1 MERAER
7 RALHRRM
14 RLPLVAFAAL
24 TLLTLAGIL
33 LIRTALLRNAREAGT
48 ALSASCAA
56 EEEGR
61 LSVYETLL
69 NFGVASLD
77 SRLAAGE
84 SREEI
89 RDFVGM
95 YFRRVDSVLG
105 SGVVDPYVVL
115 DGEILAANPWEGDA
129 EYDYASAPWYGQARS
144 AEGRVIFTDVY
155 TGAVYGRPVVTAAQS
170 CAQDGAVM
178 AFDILP
184 EHLSFEAAELKEEE
198 SFFLC
203 DGKGTAVYQKTALE
217 LPQEE
222 VQAYLTSL
230 VERISSG
237 ELEGGGAVR
246 DMDGRRRAV
255 YYTRLDNGWYSIVTV
270 PYGVILGELWQVGW
284 ALLLMFAVSLLAL
297 FALARREQHLGE
309 RARRANETAQVLGN
323 TYYALYRV
331 NYERETYEMI
341 KGSDYVR
348 SRIPAFGPYGELLRT
363 AGEVVEAEAFRD
375 FTKSFSCE
383 NIRQLV
389 DRQVSDYGG
398 EFLRRFGGEYRW
410 VSVRV
415 LFDAA
420 LEAQEVVLC
429 FREVEREKERQL
441 QERRLLEDALQ
452 LAKQNEQSKQAFF
465 RNMSHDMRTPLNAIL
480 GSSELARQ
488 HLDEP
493 QRAAGYLDRIDSS
506 GRYLLGLINDIL
518 EMARVE
524 HGQVQLESRPFD
536 LRKCVDDC
544 LAAFR
549 MQAGRE
555 GKALRENFAAGPE
568 TVVGDERRIQ
578 QILNNLLSNAFKFTP
593 AGGEITL
600 SVRQTESG
608 EYGRYE
614 FTVADTGIGMSPE
627 FLRRIFEPYA
637 REMRFGDR
645 AASGTGLG
653 MSITRSLAALMGGE
667 IQVESEPGKGSRFTV
682 VLPLPSAEPGQAGPA
697 AEAAARAAARPD
709 AGAFTLEGLSLLLA
723 EDNEINME
731 ITTEML
737 AARGVR
743 VAQAFDGT
751 EAVELFRQS
760 APFAFDAVLM
770 DMQMPGLDGC
780 AAARQIR
787 ALPRADAQSVPII
800 AVTANAFAEDV
811 AATAAAGMDAH
822 ISKPIDFKKLAQA
835 LEQLLCAGEKGNKRP
850 SGS

>member
-7 RALHRRM
+7 RALRRRM

-363 AGEVVEAEAFRD
+363 AGEVIEAEAFRD

-415 LFDAA
+415 LFDSA

-518 EMARVE
+518 EMARME

-549 MQAGRE
+549 IQAGRE

-743 VAQAFDGT
+743 VAQAFDGA

-822 ISKPIDFKKLAQA
+822 ISKPIDFKKLAQT
-835 LEQLLCAGEKGNKRP
+835 LEQLLCAGGKGNKRP

>member
-7 RALHRRM
+7 RALRRRM

-415 LFDAA
+415 LFDSA

-518 EMARVE
+518 EMARME
-524 HGQVQLESRPFD
+524 HGQVRLESRPFD

-549 MQAGRE
+549 IQAGRE

-682 VLPLPSAEPGQAGPA
+682 VLPLPSAEPGQAEPA

-743 VAQAFDGT
+743 VAQAFDGA

-835 LEQLLCAGEKGNKRP
+835 LEQLLCAGEKGN
-850 SGS
+850 

>member
-7 RALHRRM
+7 RALRRRM

-33 LIRTALLRNAREAGT
+33 LIRTALLRNARETGT

-115 DGEILAANPWEGDA
+115 DGEILAANPWEWDA
-129 EYDYASAPWYGQARS
+129 EYDYAAAPWYTQARS

-155 TGAVYGRPVVTAAQS
+155 TDAVYGRPVVTAAQS

-363 AGEVVEAEAFRD
+363 AGEVIEAEAFRD

-518 EMARVE
+518 EMARME
-524 HGQVQLESRPFD
+524 HGQVRLESRPFD

-549 MQAGRE
+549 IQAGRE

-600 SVRQTESG
+600 SVRQTEPG

-614 FTVADTGIGMSPE
+614 FAVADTGIGMSPE

-743 VAQAFDGT
+743 VAQAFDGA

>member
-518 EMARVE
+518 EMARME

-549 MQAGRE
+549 IQAGRE

-600 SVRQTESG
+600 SVRQTEPG

-614 FTVADTGIGMSPE
+614 FAVADTGIGMSPE

-835 LEQLLCAGEKGNKRP
+835 LEQLLCAGGKGNKRP

>member
-7 RALHRRM
+7 RALRRRM

-84 SREEI
+84 SRQEI

-129 EYDYASAPWYGQARS
+129 EYDYASAPWYVQARS
-144 AEGRVIFTDVY
+144 AEGHVIFTDVY

-363 AGEVVEAEAFRD
+363 AGEVIEAEAFRD

-518 EMARVE
+518 EMARME

-549 MQAGRE
+549 IQAGRE

-614 FTVADTGIGMSPE
+614 FAVADTGIGMSPE

-743 VAQAFDGT
+743 VAQAFDGA

>member
-7 RALHRRM
+7 RALRRRM

-33 LIRTALLRNAREAGT
+33 LIRTALLRNARETGT

-84 SREEI
+84 SRQEI

-115 DGEILAANPWEGDA
+115 DGEILAANPWEWDA
-129 EYDYASAPWYGQARS
+129 EYDYAAAPWYTQARS

-155 TGAVYGRPVVTAAQS
+155 TDAVYGRPVVTAAQS

-415 LFDAA
+415 LFDSA

-518 EMARVE
+518 EMARME
-524 HGQVQLESRPFD
+524 HGQVRLESRPFD

-549 MQAGRE
+549 IQAGRE

-614 FTVADTGIGMSPE
+614 FAVADTGIGMSPE

-835 LEQLLCAGEKGNKRP
+835 LEQLLCAGGKGNKRP

>member
-7 RALHRRM
+7 RALRRRM

-84 SREEI
+84 SRQEI

-363 AGEVVEAEAFRD
+363 AGEVIEAEAFRD

-682 VLPLPSAEPGQAGPA
+682 VLPLPSAEPGQAAPA

-743 VAQAFDGT
+743 VAQAFDGA

-835 LEQLLCAGEKGNKRP
+835 LEQLLCAGEKGN
-850 SGS
+850 

>member
-7 RALHRRM
+7 RALRRRM

-33 LIRTALLRNAREAGT
+33 LIRTALLRNARETGT

-84 SREEI
+84 SRQEI

-115 DGEILAANPWEGDA
+115 DGEILAANPWEWDA
-129 EYDYASAPWYGQARS
+129 EYDYAAAPWYTQARS

-155 TGAVYGRPVVTAAQS
+155 TDAVYGRPVVTAAQS

-415 LFDAA
+415 LFDSA

-518 EMARVE
+518 EMARME
-524 HGQVQLESRPFD
+524 HGQVRLESRPFD

-549 MQAGRE
+549 IQAGRE

-614 FTVADTGIGMSPE
+614 FAVADTGIGMSPE

-682 VLPLPSAEPGQAGPA
+682 VLPLPSAEPGQDEPA
-697 AEAAARAAARPD
+697 AEAAARAAARAG

-743 VAQAFDGT
+743 VAQAFDGA

-835 LEQLLCAGEKGNKRP
+835 LEQLLCAGEKGN
-850 SGS
+850 

>member
-7 RALHRRM
+7 RALRRRM

-155 TGAVYGRPVVTAAQS
+155 TGAVYSRPVVTAAQS

-363 AGEVVEAEAFRD
+363 AGEVIEAEAFRD

-568 TVVGDERRIQ
+568 AVVGDERRIQ

-614 FTVADTGIGMSPE
+614 FAVADTGIGMSPE

-682 VLPLPSAEPGQAGPA
+682 VLPLPSAEPGQAAPA

-743 VAQAFDGT
+743 VAQAFDGA

-770 DMQMPGLDGC
+770 DMQMPALDGC

>member
-7 RALHRRM
+7 RALRRRM

-363 AGEVVEAEAFRD
+363 AGEVIEAEAFRD

-743 VAQAFDGT
+743 VAQAFDGA

-835 LEQLLCAGEKGNKRP
+835 LEQLLCAGEKGN
-850 SGS
+850 

>member
-7 RALHRRM
+7 RALRRRM

-33 LIRTALLRNAREAGT
+33 LIRTALLRNARETGT

-115 DGEILAANPWEGDA
+115 DGEILAANPWEWDA
-129 EYDYASAPWYGQARS
+129 EYDYAAAPWYTQARS

-155 TGAVYGRPVVTAAQS
+155 TDAVYGRPVVTAAQS

-237 ELEGGGAVR
+237 ELGGGGAVR

-415 LFDAA
+415 LFDSA

-518 EMARVE
+518 EMARME
-524 HGQVQLESRPFD
+524 HGQVRLESRPFD

-549 MQAGRE
+549 IQAGRE

-614 FTVADTGIGMSPE
+614 FAVADTGIGMSPE

-682 VLPLPSAEPGQAGPA
+682 VLPLPSAEPGQDEPA
-697 AEAAARAAARPD
+697 AEAAARAAARAG

-743 VAQAFDGT
+743 VAQAFDGA

-835 LEQLLCAGEKGNKRP
+835 LEQLLCAGEKGN
-850 SGS
+850 

>member
-7 RALHRRM
+7 RALRRRM

-518 EMARVE
+518 EMARME

-549 MQAGRE
+549 IQAGRE

-743 VAQAFDGT
+743 VAQAFDGA

>member
-7 RALHRRM
+7 RALRRRM

-115 DGEILAANPWEGDA
+115 DGEILAANPWEWDA
-129 EYDYASAPWYGQARS
+129 EYDYAAAPWYTQARS

-155 TGAVYGRPVVTAAQS
+155 TDAVYGRPVVTAAQS

-203 DGKGTAVYQKTALE
+203 DGKGTAVYQKTTLE

-237 ELEGGGAVR
+237 ELEGGGAMR
-246 DMDGRRRAV
+246 DLDGRRRAV

-518 EMARVE
+518 EMARME

-549 MQAGRE
+549 IQAGRE

-682 VLPLPSAEPGQAGPA
+682 VLPRPSAEPGQAGPA

-743 VAQAFDGT
+743 VAQAFDGA

-835 LEQLLCAGEKGNKRP
+835 LEQLLCAGEKGN
-850 SGS
+850 

>member
-7 RALHRRM
+7 RALRRRM

-33 LIRTALLRNAREAGT
+33 LIRTALLRNARETGT

-84 SREEI
+84 SRQEI

-115 DGEILAANPWEGDA
+115 DGEILAANPWEWDA
-129 EYDYASAPWYGQARS
+129 EYDYAAAPWYTQARS

-155 TGAVYGRPVVTAAQS
+155 TDAVYGRPVVTAAQS

-203 DGKGTAVYQKTALE
+203 DGKGTAVYQKTTLE

-415 LFDAA
+415 LFDSA

-518 EMARVE
+518 EMARME
-524 HGQVQLESRPFD
+524 HGQVRLESRPFD

-549 MQAGRE
+549 IQAGRE

-614 FTVADTGIGMSPE
+614 FAVADTGIGMSPE

-682 VLPLPSAEPGQAGPA
+682 VLPLPSAEPGQDEPA

-743 VAQAFDGT
+743 VAQAFDGA

-835 LEQLLCAGEKGNKRP
+835 LEQLLCAGEKGN
-850 SGS
+850 

>member
-7 RALHRRM
+7 RALRRRM

-115 DGEILAANPWEGDA
+115 DGEILAANPWEWYA
-129 EYDYASAPWYGQARS
+129 EYDYAAAPWYTQARS

-155 TGAVYGRPVVTAAQS
+155 TDAVYGRPVVTAAQS

-415 LFDAA
+415 LFDSA

-518 EMARVE
+518 EMARME
-524 HGQVQLESRPFD
+524 HGQVRLESRPFD

-549 MQAGRE
+549 IQAGRE

-682 VLPLPSAEPGQAGPA
+682 VLPLPSAEPGQDEPA

-743 VAQAFDGT
+743 VAQAFDGA

>member
-7 RALHRRM
+7 RALRRRM

-363 AGEVVEAEAFRD
+363 AGEVIEAEAFRD

-637 REMRFGDR
+637 RDMRFGDR

-743 VAQAFDGT
+743 VAQAFDGA

-835 LEQLLCAGEKGNKRP
+835 LEQLLCAGGKGNKRP

>member
-7 RALHRRM
+7 RALRRRM

-33 LIRTALLRNAREAGT
+33 LIRTALLRNARETGT

-84 SREEI
+84 SRQEI

-115 DGEILAANPWEGDA
+115 DGEILAANPWEWDA
-129 EYDYASAPWYGQARS
+129 EYDYAAAPWYTQARS

-155 TGAVYGRPVVTAAQS
+155 TDAVYGRPVVTAAQS

-415 LFDAA
+415 LFDSA

-518 EMARVE
+518 EMARME

-549 MQAGRE
+549 IQAGRE

-600 SVRQTESG
+600 SVRQTEPG

-614 FTVADTGIGMSPE
+614 FAVADTGIGMSPE

-682 VLPLPSAEPGQAGPA
+682 VLPLPSAEPGQAEPA
-697 AEAAARAAARPD
+697 AEAAARAAARAG

-743 VAQAFDGT
+743 VAQAFDGA

-822 ISKPIDFKKLAQA
+822 ISKPIDFKKLAQT
-835 LEQLLCAGEKGNKRP
+835 LEQLLCAGGKGNKRP

>member
-7 RALHRRM
+7 RALRRRM

-363 AGEVVEAEAFRD
+363 AGEVIEAEAFRD

-667 IQVESEPGKGSRFTV
+667 IQVESEPGRGSRFTV

-709 AGAFTLEGLSLLLA
+709 TGAFTLEGLSLLLA

-743 VAQAFDGT
+743 VAQAFDGA

-811 AATAAAGMDAH
+811 AATAAAGMNAH

-835 LEQLLCAGEKGNKRP
+835 LEQLLCAGEKGN
-850 SGS
+850 

>member
-7 RALHRRM
+7 RALRRRM

-84 SREEI
+84 SRQEI

-115 DGEILAANPWEGDA
+115 DGEILAANPWEWDA
-129 EYDYASAPWYGQARS
+129 EYDYAAAPWYTQARS

-155 TGAVYGRPVVTAAQS
+155 TDAVYGRPVVTAAQS
-170 CAQDGAVM
+170 CAHDGAVM

-398 EFLRRFGGEYRW
+398 EFLRRFGDEYRW

-518 EMARVE
+518 EMARME

-835 LEQLLCAGEKGNKRP
+835 LERLLCAGEKGNKRP

>member
-1 MERAER
+1 MTG
-7 RALHRRM
+7 
-14 RLPLVAFAAL
+14 P
-24 TLLTLAGIL
+24 
-33 LIRTALLRNAREAGT
+33 
-48 ALSASCAA
+48 
-56 EEEGR
+56 
-61 LSVYETLL
+61 
-69 NFGVASLD
+69 
-77 SRLAAGE
+77 
-84 SREEI
+84 
-89 RDFVGM
+89 
-95 YFRRVDSVLG
+95 VDSVLG

-115 DGEILAANPWEGDA
+115 DGEILAANPWEWDA
-129 EYDYASAPWYGQARS
+129 EYDYAAAPWYTQARS

-155 TGAVYGRPVVTAAQS
+155 TDAVYGRPVVTAAQS
-170 CAQDGAVM
+170 CAHDGAVM

-203 DGKGTAVYQKTALE
+203 DGKGTAVYQKTTLE

-363 AGEVVEAEAFRD
+363 AGEVVETEAFRD

-383 NIRQLV
+383 NIRRLV

-415 LFDAA
+415 LFDSA

-518 EMARVE
+518 EMARME
-524 HGQVQLESRPFD
+524 HGQVRLESRPFD

-549 MQAGRE
+549 IQAGRE

-600 SVRQTESG
+600 SVRQTEPG

-614 FTVADTGIGMSPE
+614 FAVADTGIGMSPE

-682 VLPLPSAEPGQAGPA
+682 VLPLPSAEPGQDEPA
-697 AEAAARAAARPD
+697 AEAAARAAARAG
-709 AGAFTLEGLSLLLA
+709 AGAFTREGLSLLLA

-743 VAQAFDGT
+743 VAQAFDGA